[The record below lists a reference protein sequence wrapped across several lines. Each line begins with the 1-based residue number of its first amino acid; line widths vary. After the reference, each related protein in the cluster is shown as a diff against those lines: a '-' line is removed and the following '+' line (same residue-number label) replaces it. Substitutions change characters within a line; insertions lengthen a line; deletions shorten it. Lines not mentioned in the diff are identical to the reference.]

1 MMIKEMRS
9 EDKPRERFAK
19 APDTASMVDLVA
31 ILLRTGRHGCSA
43 NSVVHGCQWI

>member
-19 APDTASMVDLVA
+19 APDTASMVDLLLSCCEPVA
-31 ILLRTGRHGCSA
+31 TGVLL
-43 NSVVHGCQWI
+43 WIWRRKW